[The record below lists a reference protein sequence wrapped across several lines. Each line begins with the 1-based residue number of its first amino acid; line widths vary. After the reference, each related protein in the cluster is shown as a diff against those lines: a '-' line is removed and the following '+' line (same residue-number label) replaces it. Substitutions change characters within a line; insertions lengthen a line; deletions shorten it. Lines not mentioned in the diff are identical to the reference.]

1 MITRGSKYFY
11 GASAIAFVTALVYG
25 FITGASAHGGVIAVF
40 QDGSVVDSIVGPLTF
55 GWKGWVGDQLGYS
68 TLMGFAG
75 IMAVL
80 GGFQTAF
87 RDGGAETIIPLQ
99 GEGVTAE
106 TADLRV
112 VTPQGL
118 SPWPIAGAL
127 SAGLIVVGLAM
138 SSATFIVG
146 VILLAI
152 VAIQWTVRAWSERLT
167 LDPEQNAKLRGKL
180 MDPINIPVG
189 GIVLIGLVMF
199 LVSRILLALP
209 ATASVF
215 FIIVVAAAIFGVAVL
230 LGSRP
235 DLKRSVSLAVLIV
248 GALLLIAGGIAGGMA
263 GSYNG
268 DEHGGGSEE
277 GAALNPSGPE
287 IVLNLGSVDG
297 NGASNGY

>member
-1 MITRGSKYFY
+1 M
-11 GASAIAFVTALVYG
+11 
-25 FITGASAHGGVIAVF
+25 F
-40 QDGSVVDSIVGPLTF
+40 QNGSVVDSIVGPLSF
-55 GWKGWVGDQLGYS
+55 GWKGWVGDQFGYA

-87 RDGGAETIIPLQ
+87 RDGDAESIIPLQ

-127 SAGLIVVGLAM
+127 GAGLVVVGLAM
-138 SSATFIVG
+138 SSATFIIGIV
-146 VILLAI
+146 LLSI
-152 VAIQWTVRAWSERLT
+152 IAIQWTVRAWSERLT
-167 LDPEQNAKLRGKL
+167 LDPAENVALRRKL

-189 GIVLIGLVMF
+189 GIVLIGLVVF
-199 LVSRILLALP
+199 LVSQILLALP

-215 FIIVVAAAIFGVAVL
+215 FIIIIASAIFGVAVL

-235 DLKRSVSLAVLIV
+235 ELKRSVSLAVLIV
-248 GALLLIAGGIAGGMA
+248 GAIL
-263 GSYNG
+263 
-268 DEHGGGSEE
+268 
-277 GAALNPSGPE
+277 
-287 IVLNLGSVDG
+287 
-297 NGASNGY
+297 

>member
-1 MITRGSKYFY
+1 MITRGSKFFY
-11 GASAIAFVTALVYG
+11 AAAAVGFLTALVYG
-25 FITGASAHGGVIAVF
+25 FITGASAHGGVVAVF
-40 QDGSVVDSIVGPLTF
+40 QDGSVVDSIIGPISF

-75 IMAVL
+75 LMAVL

-87 RDGGAETIIPLQ
+87 RDGDAESLIPLH
-99 GEGVTAE
+99 GEGATAQ

-118 SPWPIAGAL
+118 SYWPAAAAL
-127 SAGLIVVGLAM
+127 SAALVVIGLAV

-146 VILLAI
+146 VVLMSV

-167 LDPEQNAKLRGKL
+167 VDPARNTLLRKKL
-180 MDPINIPVG
+180 MDPINIPVA
-189 GIVLIGLVMF
+189 GIIVIALIMF

-209 ATASVF
+209 TTASVF

-235 DLKRSVSLAVLIV
+235 DLKRSVTVTVLIV
-248 GALLLIAGGIAGGMA
+248 GAILLIAGGIAGGMA
-263 GSYNG
+263 GRYES
-268 DEHGGGSEE
+268 GGHSGSEE
-277 GAALNPSGPE
+277 GAAFQLDNQGTAAT
-287 IVLNLGSVDG
+287 LGSIDAIGVT
-297 NGASNGY
+297 NGY